1 MIQNSKC
8 CRSCPRCSDCPVL
21 SIAATRAVQRRA
33 RTRSIVEEILG
44 GPPVRELPPPVI
56 AALTTLAGARDG

>member
-1 MIQNSKC
+1 VN
-8 CRSCPRCSDCPVL
+8 
-21 SIAATRAVQRRA
+21 RAVARRS

-56 AALTTLAGARDG
+56 AALSTLAGAQERRYVAVTQTGLE